1 MTRPPTVYM
10 CVCPIV
16 TTSAQYTTKRV
27 GNVESY
33 DVQTKVHT
41 YLPPYSCIYVTYNV
55 CCRAAEFMLIAHWP
69 LRLAISPQTRLLL
82 ASIRGKNSACS
93 L

>member
-1 MTRPPTVYM
+1 MTRSPTVYM

-69 LRLAISPQTRLLL
+69 LRLAISPPNKVVVSKHSWQ
-82 ASIRGKNSACS
+82 K
-93 L
+93 